1 MECGGSATALS
12 PPKRARLLNFR
23 STTTFNTEALLGG
36 LPFAPFAKGGPL
48 RQRHPTVRAT
58 IPNSSPIPRNHISTR
73 RGFALSAVG
82 APCLSPAR
90 QGWVRNTNHDKPR
103 RGEISRPPVSPK
115 NALKSAPMHSSA
127 SPCLL
132 NLIILFLLSPLALR
146 AQEPLHTTA
155 CDLRQHPAD
164 FNHKL
169 VEVTAYVSH
178 GFEEFTLFDPDCAD
192 PNTPNIWLTY
202 GGRKLSGTTYCC
214 GEATNGTRPRPL
226 EVEGFQIPLT
236 IDENFKKFDT
246 LVHAER
252 ATVVQ
257 ATVIGRFFAGEA
269 GKPESLPGY
278 GHLGCCTL
286 LAIQQITSVEPDGS
300 SGLDLSD
307 HDFVMDPPP
316 RGCSTSKISKDLAG
330 HGSRDDQQ
338 TADIQQDEIR
348 FNHPELVAKSELMQA
363 ENLEENA
370 VKNLRE
376 SRRTQGRITYQLR
389 IQNQDGTSTT
399 YTIVVHKSY
408 LQTFSAINPHRIAWT
423 VMALYKTTCTKL
435 TP

>member
-1 MECGGSATALS
+1 M
-12 PPKRARLLNFR
+12 R
-23 STTTFNTEALLGG
+23 SG
-36 LPFAPFAKGGPL
+36 
-48 RQRHPTVRAT
+48 
-58 IPNSSPIPRNHISTR
+58 
-73 RGFALSAVG
+73 
-82 APCLSPAR
+82 
-90 QGWVRNTNHDKPR
+90 
-103 RGEISRPPVSPK
+103 
-115 NALKSAPMHSSA
+115 A

-132 NLIILFLLSPLALR
+132 NVIILFLLSPLSLR
-146 AQEPLHTTA
+146 AQAPLHATA

-257 ATVIGRFFAGEA
+257 ATVIGRFFAGNA

-286 LAIQQITSVEPDGS
+286 LAIQQVTSVEPYGNADLDS
-300 SGLDLSD
+300 STE
-307 HDFVMDPPP
+307 DFVMDPPGG
-316 RGCSTSKISKDLAG
+316 GCSIANIADDLKEPA
-330 HGSRDDQQ
+330 SNDAQQ
-338 TADIQQDEIR
+338 KADIQQDPIP
-348 FNHPELVAKSELMQA
+348 FDHPDQIAKTALMQA
-363 ENLEENA
+363 ENLSDTA
-370 VKNLRE
+370 VASLRQTK
-376 SRRTQGRITYQLR
+376 RTQGRITYQLKIENSNR
-389 IQNQDGTSTT
+389 TFTT
-399 YTIVVHKSY
+399 YTIVVHKPYS
-408 LQTFSAINPHRIAWT
+408 QTFYAINPHRIAWT
-423 VMALYKTTCTKL
+423 VMALYRTTCTNL